1 MANTLITGASS
12 GIGAELAERF
22 ANRGDDLILVA
33 RRRDRLRALADE
45 IQHKHGVDVEVLEMD
60 LSEPYAAHELWGQ
73 LESRQI
79 DTVVNNAGFGLN
91 GDIVDVDA
99 EVLDQMVRLNC
110 LTVVGLTSRFV
121 KPMVARG
128 CGTII
133 NIASTAS
140 YQPVPHLAVYA
151 ASKALVLSLTEALWA
166 EVKSSGVRV
175 LAACPGPTETEFFDH
190 AGRAASVGRMRT
202 TGQLADGLMSALDR
216 NAPSFIDGLT
226 NRVIAQGAAF
236 LPKKLVL
243 RIAGAAIR

>member
-22 ANRGDDLILVA
+22 AHRGDDLILVA
-33 RRRDRLRALADE
+33 RRRDRLRAFADE
-45 IQHKHGVDVEVLEMD
+45 IQHKHGVGVDVLDMD
-60 LSEPYAAHELWGQ
+60 LSEPYAAHELWEK
-73 LESRQI
+73 LESREI

-91 GDIVDVDA
+91 GNIADVDA

-110 LTVVGLTSRFV
+110 LAVVGLTSRFV

-128 CGTII
+128 RGTII

-202 TGQLADGLMSALDR
+202 TQQLADGLMSALDR
-216 NAPSFIDGLT
+216 DTPSFIDGLT
-226 NRVIAQGAAF
+226 NRVIAKGASF

-243 RIAGAAIR
+243 RIAGAAIT